1 MKKRKYK
8 YGSVIKLSGNRL
20 NPYGARITIGY
31 NVNGYPVYY
40 FLGFFEEELDA
51 HICLRDYNNTPYNIY
66 VKEEIYNKV
75 IKFIELPSKILIKNN
90 NIDLTDR
97 TNYTFKQVYEEY
109 AKLNFPTKDEIALER
124 ETHMKAKGKF
134 TSDTMYVRKSA
145 FKQAEI
151 LHNIPYVNLR
161 TVDFQQVI
169 NCATSPKKAKRLRYL
184 FLELDD
190 YAEQKDIISK
200 TYAKHVNK
208 IDFNFENTK
217 PRLPFTNEEIEM
229 IWKDKTNTQDEALVR
244 DICLILL
251 YTGMRIEELL
261 FMFTKNIDL
270 KEDYM
275 RGGLK
280 TNSGKNRVIPIHHLI
295 KPIIKKHYNSKN
307 EFLFMYGDKR
317 LPYAKY
323 RVMFNNYMAKLN
335 IQHTSHDA
343 RHTVESEL
351 DRRQVRTV
359 TKDLIMGHKNGGT
372 GEKIYTHKT
381 LQELK
386 ESIELISYKERELI
400 YLVSNS

>member
-145 FKQAEI
+145 FKQAET

-359 TKDLIMGHKNGGT
+359 TKDLIIGHKNGGT
-372 GEKIYTHKT
+372 GEKVYTHKT

>member
-145 FKQAEI
+145 FKQAET

-217 PRLPFTNEEIEM
+217 ARLPFTNEEIET
-229 IWKDKTNTQDEALVR
+229 IWKDKVNTQEEALVR

-280 TNSGKNRVIPIHHLI
+280 TISGKNRVIPIHHLI
-295 KPIIKKHYNSKN
+295 RPIIKKHYNSKN
-307 EFLFMYGDKR
+307 EFLFMDGNKR
-317 LPYAKY
+317 LLYAKY

-351 DRRQVRTV
+351 DRRQVKTV

-372 GEKIYTHKT
+372 GERVYTHKT

-400 YLVSNS
+400 YLVSNN

>member
-145 FKQAEI
+145 FKQAET

-229 IWKDKTNTQDEALVR
+229 IWKDKTDTQDEALVR

-372 GEKIYTHKT
+372 GEKVYTHKT

>member
-145 FKQAEI
+145 FKQAET

>member
-145 FKQAEI
+145 FKQAET

-169 NCATSPKKAKRLRYL
+169 NCVTSPKKAKRLRYL

>member
-145 FKQAEI
+145 FKQAET

-323 RVMFNNYMAKLN
+323 RVMFNGYMAKLN

-372 GEKIYTHKT
+372 GEKVYTHKT

-386 ESIELISYKERELI
+386 ESVELISYKERELI

>member
-1 MKKRKYK
+1 
-8 YGSVIKLSGNRL
+8 
-20 NPYGARITIGY
+20 
-31 NVNGYPVYY
+31 
-40 FLGFFEEELDA
+40 
-51 HICLRDYNNTPYNIY
+51 
-66 VKEEIYNKV
+66 
-75 IKFIELPSKILIKNN
+75 
-90 NIDLTDR
+90 
-97 TNYTFKQVYEEY
+97 
-109 AKLNFPTKDEIALER
+109 
-124 ETHMKAKGKF
+124 
-134 TSDTMYVRKSA
+134 
-145 FKQAEI
+145 
-151 LHNIPYVNLR
+151 
-161 TVDFQQVI
+161 
-169 NCATSPKKAKRLRYL
+169 
-184 FLELDD
+184 
-190 YAEQKDIISK
+190 
-200 TYAKHVNK
+200 
-208 IDFNFENTK
+208 
-217 PRLPFTNEEIEM
+217 M

-372 GEKIYTHKT
+372 GEKVYTHKT

>member
-145 FKQAEI
+145 FKQAET

-229 IWKDKTNTQDEALVR
+229 IWKDKINTQDEALVR

-372 GEKIYTHKT
+372 GEKVYTHKT

>member
-145 FKQAEI
+145 FKQAET

-372 GEKIYTHKT
+372 GEKVYTHKT

>member
-145 FKQAEI
+145 FKQAET

-323 RVMFNNYMAKLN
+323 RVMFNGYMAKLN

-372 GEKIYTHKT
+372 GEKVYTHKT

>member
-66 VKEEIYNKV
+66 VKERIYNKV

-109 AKLNFPTKDEIALER
+109 AKINFPTKEEIAKER
-124 ETHMKAKGKF
+124 ETHEKAKGKF

-145 FKQAEI
+145 FKQAEA

-161 TVDFQQVI
+161 TIDFQQVI
-169 NCATSPKKAKRLRYL
+169 NCATSSKKAKRLRYL

-217 PRLPFTNEEIEM
+217 SRLPFANEEIET
-229 IWKDKTNTQDEALVR
+229 IWKDKTNTQGEALVR

-307 EFLFMYGDKR
+307 EFLFMAGDKR
-317 LPYAKY
+317 LSYAKY
-323 RVMFNNYMAKLN
+323 RVMFNDYMAKLN
-335 IQHTSHDA
+335 IKHTSHDA

-351 DRRQVRTV
+351 DRRLVRTV

-372 GEKIYTHKT
+372 GEKVYTHKT

-386 ESIELISYKERELI
+386 EAIELISYKERKLI

>member
-20 NPYGARITIGY
+20 NPYGARLTIGY
-31 NVNGYPVYY
+31 NENGYPVYY
-40 FLGFFEEELDA
+40 FLGFFDEELDA
-51 HICLRDYNNTPYNIY
+51 HICLRDYNNTPYDIY

-145 FKQAEI
+145 FKQAET

-372 GEKIYTHKT
+372 GERVYTHKT

-400 YLVSNS
+400 YLVSNN

>member
-145 FKQAEI
+145 FKQAET

-295 KPIIKKHYNSKN
+295 KPIIKKHYDSKN

-372 GEKIYTHKT
+372 GEKVYTHKT

>member
-51 HICLRDYNNTPYNIY
+51 HIYLRDYNNTPYNIY

-90 NIDLTDR
+90 NLTDR

-145 FKQAEI
+145 FKQAET

-372 GEKIYTHKT
+372 GEKVYTHKT

>member
-8 YGSVIKLSGNRL
+8 YGSVIRLSGNRL
-20 NPYGARITIGY
+20 NPYGARLTMGY
-31 NVNGYPVYY
+31 NKNGYPVYY

-51 HICLRDYNNTPYNIY
+51 HICLRDYNNKPYDIY

-75 IKFIELPSKILIKNN
+75 IKFIELPAKVIIKNN

-109 AKLNFPTKDEIALER
+109 AKLNFPTKEEIAKER
-124 ETHMKAKGKF
+124 ETHEKAKGKF

-145 FKQAEI
+145 FKQAEK

-161 TVDFQQVI
+161 TIDFQQVI

-217 PRLPFTNEEIEM
+217 ARLPFTNEEIET
-229 IWKDKTNTQDEALVR
+229 IWKDKTISQNEALVK

-251 YTGMRIEELL
+251 YSGMRIEELL

-307 EFLFMYGDKR
+307 EFLFMDGR
-317 LPYAKY
+317 
-323 RVMFNNYMAKLN
+323 
-335 IQHTSHDA
+335 
-343 RHTVESEL
+343 
-351 DRRQVRTV
+351 
-359 TKDLIMGHKNGGT
+359 
-372 GEKIYTHKT
+372 
-381 LQELK
+381 
-386 ESIELISYKERELI
+386 
-400 YLVSNS
+400 

>member
-40 FLGFFEEELDA
+40 FLSFFEEELDA

-145 FKQAEI
+145 FKQAET

-169 NCATSPKKAKRLRYL
+169 NYATSPKKAKRLRYL

-229 IWKDKTNTQDEALVR
+229 IWKDKTDTQDEALVR

-372 GEKIYTHKT
+372 GEKVYTHKT

>member
-145 FKQAEI
+145 FKQAET

-217 PRLPFTNEEIEM
+217 PRLPFTNEEIEI

-295 KPIIKKHYNSKN
+295 KPIIKKYYNSKN

-372 GEKIYTHKT
+372 GEKVYTHKT

-386 ESIELISYKERELI
+386 ESIELISYKERKLI

>member
-145 FKQAEI
+145 FKQAET

-372 GEKIYTHKT
+372 GEKVYTHKT

-386 ESIELISYKERELI
+386 ESIELISYKERKLI

>member
-145 FKQAEI
+145 FKQAET

-251 YTGMRIEELL
+251 YTGMRLSL
-261 FMFTKNIDL
+261 
-270 KEDYM
+270 
-275 RGGLK
+275 
-280 TNSGKNRVIPIHHLI
+280 IHI
-295 KPIIKKHYNSKN
+295 
-307 EFLFMYGDKR
+307 
-317 LPYAKY
+317 
-323 RVMFNNYMAKLN
+323 
-335 IQHTSHDA
+335 
-343 RHTVESEL
+343 
-351 DRRQVRTV
+351 
-359 TKDLIMGHKNGGT
+359 
-372 GEKIYTHKT
+372 
-381 LQELK
+381 
-386 ESIELISYKERELI
+386 
-400 YLVSNS
+400 

>member
-109 AKLNFPTKDEIALER
+109 AKRNFPTKDEIALER

-145 FKQAEI
+145 FKQAET

-372 GEKIYTHKT
+372 GEKVYTHKT

>member
-145 FKQAEI
+145 FKQAET

-169 NCATSPKKAKRLRYL
+169 NCATSPQKAKRLRYL

-372 GEKIYTHKT
+372 GEKVYTHKT

>member
-145 FKQAEI
+145 FKQAET

-270 KEDYM
+270 KKDYM

-372 GEKIYTHKT
+372 GEKVYTHKT

>member
-145 FKQAEI
+145 FKQAET

-217 PRLPFTNEEIEM
+217 PRLPFTNEEVEM